1 MLQAKKVLIASN
13 SKLFSRTLARV
24 VGSDKYEVTTVVD
37 GNEALASIEN
47 IDLCLLQDSLANVTG
62 LEICQ
67 QLRHSEQK
75 NKPIIIFSHQSKLE
89 DEALE
94 KGASAFLKVPCH
106 SEDLLKLIEKWLEFS
121 TMGVSQKTKLT
132 TATEIEIDPSTDDE
146 IQEIDTV
153 AGEEGT
159 GEEKQE
165 TILPQGTQATDS
177 QPSCILLVDD
187 SRLIHAS
194 VGKIIDENGFKLIH
208 AMDGV
213 EGLQKAVEY
222 IPDLIISDLDMPNMN
237 GYEMCQEI
245 KQREVTQDIPVVILS
260 ARGAGLDIDK
270 GFDVGANDFLTKP
283 VDEAELISRI
293 NLTLGSQGENSLREK
308 ILVVD
313 DSALVRNM
321 MKQGL
326 SQQGFEILTA
336 NDGQEGYDAAVEHEP
351 DLIVTDFNMPKM
363 DGRELTRALKSSE
376 ALSDIPVLMLTAA
389 DSDTDQRKGKHAG
402 VAAFLSKPFPPD
414 KLVVIAEKLIA
425 ERRLIRE
432 RQAMRHYLSESAVEA
447 AAAAAD
453 QKSTVGQMR
462 VEETFLTIFFTDIV
476 GFTPMTERMDPS
488 DLVNL
493 LNEYFDEMV
502 VILKENGATID
513 KFVGDA
519 IMALYLESKNR
530 SHEECA
536 YNAVKAGLEMIEA
549 LGKFN
554 QNRQDQVNIRVGIN
568 SGTVIMG
575 DIGSK
580 LYRRDYTVIG
590 DNVNIA
596 ARLESAAEQG
606 TVLVSDTT
614 YKLIKDFVEIE
625 DTSSIAV
632 KGKAEE
638 LLVHKISQLLPI

>member
-1 MLQAKKVLIASN
+1 LQAKKVLIASN
-13 SKLFSRTLARV
+13 SKLFSRTLTRV
-24 VGSDKYEVTTVVD
+24 VDSNKYEVTTVVD
-37 GNEALASIEN
+37 GNEVLASIEN

-106 SEDLLKLIEKWLEFS
+106 SEDVLKLIEKWLDFS

-132 TATEIEIDPSTDDE
+132 TATEVEIAPSTDDE

-153 AGEEGT
+153 TGE
-159 GEEKQE
+159 EEKQE
-165 TILPQGTQATDS
+165 TILPQGTQSTDS

-363 DGRELTRALKSSE
+363 DGRELTRALKSRE

-432 RQAMRHYLSESAVEA
+432 RQAMRHYLSESAVKA

-453 QKSTVGQMR
+453 QKSTVDQMR
-462 VEETFLTIFFTDIV
+462 VEEAFLTIFFTDIV
-476 GFTPMTERMDPS
+476 GFTPMTERMDPG

-530 SHEECA
+530 SREECA

-549 LGKFN
+549 LRKFN
-554 QNRQDQVNIRVGIN
+554 ENRQDQVNIRVGIN

-580 LYRRDYTVIG
+580 LYRRDHTVIG

-596 ARLESAAEQG
+596 ARLESSAEKG
-606 TVLVSDTT
+606 SVLVSDTT

-625 DTSSIAV
+625 NTSSIVV

-638 LLVHKISQLLPI
+638 LLVHKVSQLLPI

>member
-1 MLQAKKVLIASN
+1 LQAKKVLIASN

-24 VGSDKYEVTTVVD
+24 VDSNKYEVTTVVD
-37 GNEALASIEN
+37 GNEVLASIEN

-106 SEDLLKLIEKWLEFS
+106 SEDVLKLIEKWLDFS
-121 TMGVSQKTKLT
+121 TMGVSQNTKLT
-132 TATEIEIDPSTDDE
+132 TATEVEIDPSTDDE
-146 IQEIDTV
+146 VQEIDTV
-153 AGEEGT
+153 IGE
-159 GEEKQE
+159 EEKQE

-293 NLTLGSQGENSLREK
+293 NLTLGSQGESSLREK

-363 DGRELTRALKSSE
+363 DGRELTRALKSRE

-453 QKSTVGQMR
+453 QKSTVDQMR
-462 VEETFLTIFFTDIV
+462 VEEAFLTIFFTDIV
-476 GFTPMTERMDPS
+476 GFTPMTERMDPG

-519 IMALYLESKNR
+519 IMALYLESKKR
-530 SHEECA
+530 SREECA

-549 LGKFN
+549 LRKFN
-554 QNRQDQVNIRVGIN
+554 ENRQDQVNIRVGIN

-596 ARLESAAEQG
+596 ARLESSAEKG
-606 TVLVSDTT
+606 SVLVSDTT

-625 DTSSIAV
+625 NTSSIVV

-638 LLVHKISQLLPI
+638 LLVHKVSQLLPI

>member
-1 MLQAKKVLIASN
+1 MQAKKVLIASN
-13 SKLFSRTLARV
+13 SKLFSRTLTRV
-24 VGSDKYEVTTVVD
+24 VDSNKYEVTTVVD
-37 GNEALASIEN
+37 GNEVLASIEN

-94 KGASAFLKVPCH
+94 KGASAFLKIPCH
-106 SEDLLKLIEKWLEFS
+106 SEDVLKLIEKWLDFS

-132 TATEIEIDPSTDDE
+132 TATEVEIAPSTDDE

-153 AGEEGT
+153 TGE
-159 GEEKQE
+159 EEKQE
-165 TILPQGTQATDS
+165 TILPQGTQSTDS

-194 VGKIIDENGFKLIH
+194 VGKIIDENGFKLIR

-363 DGRELTRALKSSE
+363 DGRELTRALKSRE

-432 RQAMRHYLSESAVEA
+432 RQAMRHYLSESAVKA

-453 QKSTVGQMR
+453 QKSTVDQMR
-462 VEETFLTIFFTDIV
+462 VEEAFLTIFFTDIV
-476 GFTPMTERMDPS
+476 GFTPMTERMDPG

-530 SHEECA
+530 SREECA

-554 QNRQDQVNIRVGIN
+554 ENRQDQVNIRVGIN

-596 ARLESAAEQG
+596 ARLESSAEKG
-606 TVLVSDTT
+606 SVLVSDTT

-625 DTSSIAV
+625 NTSSIVV

-638 LLVHKISQLLPI
+638 LLVHKVSQLLPI

>member
-1 MLQAKKVLIASN
+1 MQAKKVLIASN
-13 SKLFSRTLARV
+13 SKLFSRTLTRV
-24 VGSDKYEVTTVVD
+24 VDSNKYEVTTVVD
-37 GNEALASIEN
+37 GNEVLASIEN

-106 SEDLLKLIEKWLEFS
+106 SEDVLKLIEKWLDFS

-132 TATEIEIDPSTDDE
+132 TATEVEIAPSTDDE

-153 AGEEGT
+153 TGE
-159 GEEKQE
+159 EEKQE
-165 TILPQGTQATDS
+165 TILPQGTQSTDS

-293 NLTLGSQGENSLREK
+293 NLTLGSQGESSLREK

-363 DGRELTRALKSSE
+363 DGRELTRALKSRE

-453 QKSTVGQMR
+453 QKSTVDQMR
-462 VEETFLTIFFTDIV
+462 VEEAFLTIFFTDIV
-476 GFTPMTERMDPS
+476 GFTPMTERMDPG

-530 SHEECA
+530 SREECA

-549 LGKFN
+549 LRKFN
-554 QNRQDQVNIRVGIN
+554 ENRQDQVNIRVGIN

-580 LYRRDYTVIG
+580 LYRRDHTVIG

-596 ARLESAAEQG
+596 ARLESSAEKG
-606 TVLVSDTT
+606 SVLVSDTT

-625 DTSSIAV
+625 NTSSIVV

-638 LLVHKISQLLPI
+638 LLVHKVSQLLPI

>member
-1 MLQAKKVLIASN
+1 MQAKKVLIASN
-13 SKLFSRTLARV
+13 SKLFSRTLTRV
-24 VGSDKYEVTTVVD
+24 VDSNKYEVTTVVD
-37 GNEALASIEN
+37 GNEVLASIEN

-94 KGASAFLKVPCH
+94 KGASAFLKIPCH
-106 SEDLLKLIEKWLEFS
+106 SEDVLKLIEKWLDFS

-132 TATEIEIDPSTDDE
+132 TATEVEIAPSTDDE

-153 AGEEGT
+153 TGE
-159 GEEKQE
+159 EEKQE
-165 TILPQGTQATDS
+165 TILPQGTQSTDS

-194 VGKIIDENGFKLIH
+194 VGKIIDENGFKLIR

-363 DGRELTRALKSSE
+363 DGRELTRALKSRE

-432 RQAMRHYLSESAVEA
+432 RQAMRHYLSESAVKA

-453 QKSTVGQMR
+453 QKSTVDQMR
-462 VEETFLTIFFTDIV
+462 VEEAFLTIFFTDIV
-476 GFTPMTERMDPS
+476 GFTPMTERMDPG

-530 SHEECA
+530 SREECA

-549 LGKFN
+549 LRKFN
-554 QNRQDQVNIRVGIN
+554 ENRQDQVNIRVGIN

-596 ARLESAAEQG
+596 ARLESSAEKG
-606 TVLVSDTT
+606 SVLVSDTT

-625 DTSSIAV
+625 NTSSIVV

-638 LLVHKISQLLPI
+638 LLVHKVSQLLPI

>member
-1 MLQAKKVLIASN
+1 MQAKKVLIASN

-153 AGEEGT
+153 AGEEDT

-293 NLTLGSQGENSLREK
+293 NLILGSQGESSLREK

-453 QKSTVGQMR
+453 QKSTVSQMR

>member
-1 MLQAKKVLIASN
+1 MQAKKVLIASN

-24 VGSDKYEVTTVVD
+24 VDSNKYEVTTVVD
-37 GNEALASIEN
+37 GNEVLASIEN

-106 SEDLLKLIEKWLEFS
+106 SEDLLKLIEKWLDFS

-132 TATEIEIDPSTDDE
+132 TATEVEIAPSTDDE

-153 AGEEGT
+153 TGE
-159 GEEKQE
+159 EEKQE
-165 TILPQGTQATDS
+165 TILPQGTQSTDS

-293 NLTLGSQGENSLREK
+293 NLTLGSQGESSLREK

-363 DGRELTRALKSSE
+363 DGRELTRALKSRE

-453 QKSTVGQMR
+453 QKSTVDQMR
-462 VEETFLTIFFTDIV
+462 VEEAFLTIFFTDIV
-476 GFTPMTERMDPS
+476 GFTPMTERMDPG

-530 SHEECA
+530 SREECA

-549 LGKFN
+549 LRKFN

-596 ARLESAAEQG
+596 ARLESSAEKG
-606 TVLVSDTT
+606 SVLVSDTT

-625 DTSSIAV
+625 NTSSIVV

-638 LLVHKISQLLPI
+638 LLVHKVSQLLPI

>member
-1 MLQAKKVLIASN
+1 MQAKKVLIASN

-24 VGSDKYEVTTVVD
+24 VDSNKYEVTTVVD
-37 GNEALASIEN
+37 GNEVLASIEN

-106 SEDLLKLIEKWLEFS
+106 SEDVLKLIEKWLDFS

-132 TATEIEIDPSTDDE
+132 TATEVEIAPSTDDE

-153 AGEEGT
+153 TGE
-159 GEEKQE
+159 EEKQE
-165 TILPQGTQATDS
+165 TILPQGTQSTDS

-293 NLTLGSQGENSLREK
+293 NLTLGSQGESSLREK

-363 DGRELTRALKSSE
+363 DGRELTRALKSRE

-453 QKSTVGQMR
+453 QKSTVDQMR
-462 VEETFLTIFFTDIV
+462 VEEAFLTIFFTDIV
-476 GFTPMTERMDPS
+476 GFTPMTERMDPG

-530 SHEECA
+530 SREECA

-549 LGKFN
+549 LRKFN
-554 QNRQDQVNIRVGIN
+554 ENRQDQVNIRVGIN

-580 LYRRDYTVIG
+580 LYRRDHTVIG

-596 ARLESAAEQG
+596 ARLESSAEKG
-606 TVLVSDTT
+606 SVLVSDTT

-625 DTSSIAV
+625 NTSSIVV

-638 LLVHKISQLLPI
+638 LLVHKVSQLLPI

>member
-1 MLQAKKVLIASN
+1 MLSN
-13 SKLFSRTLARV
+13 
-24 VGSDKYEVTTVVD
+24 DKHEVTTVTD
-37 GNEALASIEN
+37 GNEVLANIEN

-89 DEALE
+89 AEALE
-94 KGASAFLKVPCH
+94 KGASAFLKVPCQ
-106 SEDLLKLIEKWLEFS
+106 SENLLKLIEQWLEFS
-121 TMGVSQKTKLT
+121 TMGAPQKTKLT
-132 TATEIEIDPSTDDE
+132 PATEGEIDPSPDDE
-146 IQEIDTV
+146 IQEIDIAT
-153 AGEEGT
+153 E
-159 GEEKQE
+159 EEKQE
-165 TILPQGTQATDS
+165 EVLPQGAQATAS
-177 QPSCILLVDD
+177 QPPCILLVDD

-194 VGKIIDENGFKLIH
+194 VGKTIDENGFKLIH

-237 GYEMCQEI
+237 GYEMCREI
-245 KQREVTQDIPVVILS
+245 KQRKVTQDIPVVILS

-283 VDEAELISRI
+283 VDAAELISRI
-293 NLTLGSQGENSLREK
+293 NLTLAPQGEGSLRER

-336 NDGQEGYDAAVEHEP
+336 NDGQEGYDVAVEHEP
-351 DLIVTDFNMPKM
+351 DLIITDFNMPKM
-363 DGRELTRALKSSE
+363 DGRELTRALKSRE
-376 ALSDIPVLMLTAA
+376 ELSDIPVLMLTAA

-432 RQAMRHYLSESAVEA
+432 RQAMHHYLSESAVEA

-453 QKSTVGQMR
+453 RKSTVDQMR

-530 SHEECA
+530 SREECA

-549 LGKFN
+549 LEKFN
-554 QNRQDQVNIRVGIN
+554 QSRQDQVNIRVGIN

-575 DIGSK
+575 DIGSR
-580 LYRRDYTVIG
+580 LYRRDHTVIG

-596 ARLESAAEQG
+596 ARLESAAEKG
-606 TVLVSDTT
+606 SVLVSDTT
-614 YKLIKDFVEIE
+614 YKLIKDFVKIAS
-625 DTSSIAV
+625 TSSITV

-638 LLVHKISQLLPI
+638 LLVHKVSQLLPI

>member
-1 MLQAKKVLIASN
+1 MQANRILIASK
-13 SKLFSRTLARV
+13 SKLFSRTLTRII
-24 VGSDKYEVTTVVD
+24 SNDKYQVTTVTD
-37 GNEALASIEN
+37 GNEVLANIEN
-47 IDLCLLQDSLANVTG
+47 IDLCLLQDTLANVSG

-67 QLRHSEQK
+67 QLRNSKQES
-75 NKPIIIFSHQSKLE
+75 KPIIIFSHQSKLK
-89 DEALE
+89 DEALL
-94 KGASAFLKVPCH
+94 KGASAFLKIPFQ
-106 SEDLLKLIEKWLEFS
+106 SEDLLKLVEQWLEF
-121 TMGVSQKTKLT
+121 TNIVTPVKTKLT
-132 TATEIEIDPSTDDE
+132 LDTEAKIDPSLDDRVQKIDTAVEKTKQKE
-146 IQEIDTV
+146 IPSGSQEIDSY
-153 AGEEGT
+153 
-159 GEEKQE
+159 
-165 TILPQGTQATDS
+165 P
-177 QPSCILLVDD
+177 PCILLVDD
-187 SRLIHAS
+187 SKLIHTS
-194 VGKIIDENGFKLIH
+194 VGKIIDENGFKLIG

-213 EGLQKAVEY
+213 EGLQKAIEY
-222 IPDLIISDLDMPNMN
+222 IPDLIISDLDMPNMD

-245 KQREVTQDIPVVILS
+245 KQREVTQDIPVMILS
-260 ARGAGLDIDK
+260 SRGAGLDIDK

-283 VDEAELISRI
+283 VNDSELISRI
-293 NLTLGSQGENSLREK
+293 NLTLGSQEKDVLREK

-336 NDGQEGYDAAVEHEP
+336 NDGQEGYDTAIKHEP
-351 DLIVTDFNMPKM
+351 DLIITDFNMPRM
-363 DGRELTRALKSSE
+363 DGRELTRALKSRE
-376 ALSDIPVLMLTAA
+376 ALSDIPVLMLTSA

-402 VAAFLSKPFPPD
+402 VSAFLSKPFPPD
-414 KLVVIAEKLIA
+414 KLVVIAERLIA

-432 RQAMRHYLSESAVEA
+432 RQAMKHYLSESAVEA
-447 AAAAAD
+447 AAAAAG
-453 QKSTVGQMR
+453 QKSKVDQMR
-462 VEETFLTIFFTDIV
+462 VEETFVTIFFTDIV
-476 GFTPMTERMDPS
+476 GFTPMTERMDPR

-502 VILKENGATID
+502 AILKETGAIID

-519 IMALYLESKNR
+519 VMALYLESKNR
-530 SHEECA
+530 SCEECA

-549 LGKFN
+549 LKKFN

-596 ARLESAAEQG
+596 ARLESVAEKG

-614 YKLIKDFVEIE
+614 YKLIKDFVEVE
-625 DTSSIAV
+625 DASSIMV

-638 LLVHKISQLLPI
+638 LLVHKVSKLLPV

>member
-1 MLQAKKVLIASN
+1 MQAKKVLIASN
-13 SKLFSRTLARV
+13 SKLFSRTLTRV
-24 VGSDKYEVTTVVD
+24 VDSNKYEVTTVVD
-37 GNEALASIEN
+37 GNEVLASIEN

-94 KGASAFLKVPCH
+94 KGASAFLKIPCH
-106 SEDLLKLIEKWLEFS
+106 SEDVLKLIEKWLDFS

-132 TATEIEIDPSTDDE
+132 TATEVEIAPSTDDE

-153 AGEEGT
+153 TGE
-159 GEEKQE
+159 EEKQE
-165 TILPQGTQATDS
+165 TILPQGTQSTDS

-293 NLTLGSQGENSLREK
+293 NLILGSQGESSLREK

>member
-1 MLQAKKVLIASN
+1 MQAKKVLIASN

-24 VGSDKYEVTTVVD
+24 VDSNKYEVTTVVD
-37 GNEALASIEN
+37 GNEVLASIEN

-94 KGASAFLKVPCH
+94 KGASAFLKIPCH
-106 SEDLLKLIEKWLEFS
+106 SEDVLKLIEKWLDFS

-132 TATEIEIDPSTDDE
+132 TATEVEIAPSTDDE

-153 AGEEGT
+153 TGE
-159 GEEKQE
+159 EEKQE
-165 TILPQGTQATDS
+165 TILPQGTQSTDS

-194 VGKIIDENGFKLIH
+194 VGKIIDENGFKLIR

-363 DGRELTRALKSSE
+363 DGRELTRALKSRE

-432 RQAMRHYLSESAVEA
+432 RQAMRHYLSESAVKA

-453 QKSTVGQMR
+453 QKSTVDQMR
-462 VEETFLTIFFTDIV
+462 VEEAFLTIFFTDIV
-476 GFTPMTERMDPS
+476 GFTPMTERMDPG

-530 SHEECA
+530 SREECA

-549 LGKFN
+549 LRKFN
-554 QNRQDQVNIRVGIN
+554 ENRQDQVNIRVGIN

-596 ARLESAAEQG
+596 ARLESSAEKG
-606 TVLVSDTT
+606 SVLVSDTT

-625 DTSSIAV
+625 NTSSIVV

-638 LLVHKISQLLPI
+638 LLVHKVSQLLPI

>member
-1 MLQAKKVLIASN
+1 MQAKKVLIASN

-106 SEDLLKLIEKWLEFS
+106 SEDVLKLIEKWLDFS

-132 TATEIEIDPSTDDE
+132 TATEVEIAPSTDDE

-293 NLTLGSQGENSLREK
+293 NLTLGSQGESSLREK

-432 RQAMRHYLSESAVEA
+432 RQAMQHYLSESAVEA

-453 QKSTVGQMR
+453 QKSTVDQMR
-462 VEETFLTIFFTDIV
+462 VEEAFLTIFFTDIV
-476 GFTPMTERMDPS
+476 GFTPMTERMDPG

-596 ARLESAAEQG
+596 ARLESSAEKG
-606 TVLVSDTT
+606 SVLVSDTT

-625 DTSSIAV
+625 NTSSIVV

-638 LLVHKISQLLPI
+638 LLVHKVSQLLPI

>member
-1 MLQAKKVLIASN
+1 MQAKKVLIASN
-13 SKLFSRTLARV
+13 SKLFSRTLTRAV
-24 VGSDKYEVTTVVD
+24 SNDGYEVTTVAD
-37 GNEALASIEN
+37 GNEVLASIEN

-106 SEDLLKLIEKWLEFS
+106 SEDLLKLIEKWLDFS
-121 TMGVSQKTKLT
+121 TMGVSQNTKLT
-132 TATEIEIDPSTDDE
+132 TATEVEIDPSTDDE
-146 IQEIDTV
+146 VQEIDTV
-153 AGEEGT
+153 TGE
-159 GEEKQE
+159 EEKQE

-222 IPDLIISDLDMPNMN
+222 VPDLIISDLDMPNMN

-293 NLTLGSQGENSLREK
+293 NLTLGSQGESSLREK

-363 DGRELTRALKSSE
+363 DGRELTRALKSRE

-462 VEETFLTIFFTDIV
+462 VEEAFLTIFFTDIV
-476 GFTPMTERMDPS
+476 GFTPMTERMDPG

-530 SHEECA
+530 SREECA

-549 LGKFN
+549 LRKFN

-596 ARLESAAEQG
+596 ARLESSAEKG
-606 TVLVSDTT
+606 SVLVSDTT

-625 DTSSIAV
+625 NTSSIVV

-638 LLVHKISQLLPI
+638 LLVHKVSQLLPI

>member
-1 MLQAKKVLIASN
+1 LQAKKVLIASN
-13 SKLFSRTLARV
+13 SKLFSRTLTRV
-24 VGSDKYEVTTVVD
+24 VDSNKYEVTTVVD
-37 GNEALASIEN
+37 GNEVLASIEN

-94 KGASAFLKVPCH
+94 KGASAFLKIPCH
-106 SEDLLKLIEKWLEFS
+106 SEDVLKLIEKWLDFS

-132 TATEIEIDPSTDDE
+132 TATEVEIAPSTDDE

-153 AGEEGT
+153 TGE
-159 GEEKQE
+159 EEKQE
-165 TILPQGTQATDS
+165 TILPQGTQSTDS

-194 VGKIIDENGFKLIH
+194 VGKIIDENGFKLIR

-363 DGRELTRALKSSE
+363 DGRELTRALKSRE

-432 RQAMRHYLSESAVEA
+432 RQAMRHYLSESAVKA

-453 QKSTVGQMR
+453 QKSTVDQMR
-462 VEETFLTIFFTDIV
+462 VEEAFLTIFFTDIV
-476 GFTPMTERMDPS
+476 GFTPMTERMDPG

-530 SHEECA
+530 SREECA

-549 LGKFN
+549 LRKFN
-554 QNRQDQVNIRVGIN
+554 ENRQDQVNIRVGIN

-596 ARLESAAEQG
+596 ARLESSAEKG
-606 TVLVSDTT
+606 SVLVSDTT

-625 DTSSIAV
+625 NTSSIVV

-638 LLVHKISQLLPI
+638 LLVHKVSQLLPI

>member
-1 MLQAKKVLIASN
+1 MQAKKVLIASN
-13 SKLFSRTLARV
+13 SKLFSRTLTRV
-24 VGSDKYEVTTVVD
+24 VDSNKYEVTTVVD
-37 GNEALASIEN
+37 GNEVLASIEN

-94 KGASAFLKVPCH
+94 KGASAFLKIPCH
-106 SEDLLKLIEKWLEFS
+106 SEDVLKLIEKWLDFS

-132 TATEIEIDPSTDDE
+132 TATEVEIAPSTDDE

-153 AGEEGT
+153 TGE
-159 GEEKQE
+159 EEKQE
-165 TILPQGTQATDS
+165 TILPQGTQSTDS

-363 DGRELTRALKSSE
+363 DGRELTRALKSRE

-432 RQAMRHYLSESAVEA
+432 RQAMRHYLSESAVKA

-453 QKSTVGQMR
+453 QKSTVDQMR
-462 VEETFLTIFFTDIV
+462 VEEAFLTIFFTDIV
-476 GFTPMTERMDPS
+476 GFTPMTERMDPG

-530 SHEECA
+530 SREECA

-549 LGKFN
+549 LRKFN
-554 QNRQDQVNIRVGIN
+554 ENRQDQVNIRVGIN

-596 ARLESAAEQG
+596 ARLESSAEKG
-606 TVLVSDTT
+606 SVLVSDTT

-625 DTSSIAV
+625 NTSSIVV

-638 LLVHKISQLLPI
+638 LLVHKVSQLLPI

>member
-1 MLQAKKVLIASN
+1 MQAKRILIASN
-13 SKLFSRTLARV
+13 SKLFSRALTRV
-24 VGSDKYEVTTVVD
+24 VSNDKYEVTTVAD
-37 GNEALASIEN
+37 GKEVLANIEN
-47 IDLCLLQDSLANVTG
+47 IDLYLLQDSLASVTG

-75 NKPIIIFSHQSKLE
+75 DKPTIIFSHQSKFE
-89 DEALE
+89 AEALE
-94 KGASAFLKVPCH
+94 KGASAFLKVPCQ
-106 SEDLLKLIEKWLEFS
+106 SEDLLKLIEQWLEFA
-121 TMGVSQKTKLT
+121 TMGAPQKTKLT
-132 TATEIEIDPSTDDE
+132 PATEVEIDPSPDDE
-146 IQEIDTV
+146 IQEINTTAEV
-153 AGEEGT
+153 
-159 GEEKQE
+159 EKQE
-165 TILPQGTQATDS
+165 AILPQETAS
-177 QPSCILLVDD
+177 QPPCILLVDD

-194 VGKIIDENGFKLIH
+194 VGRIIDENGFKLIH

-213 EGLQKAVEY
+213 EGLEKAIEY

-245 KQREVTQDIPVVILS
+245 KQRNVTQDIPVVILS
-260 ARGAGLDIDK
+260 TRGTGLDIDK

-293 NLTLGSQGENSLREK
+293 NLTLGSQGESSLRER

-313 DSALVRNM
+313 DSMLVLNM

-326 SQQGFEILTA
+326 SQQGFEVLTA
-336 NDGQEGYDAAVEHEP
+336 NDGQEGYNAAVEHEP
-351 DLIVTDFNMPKM
+351 DLIITDFNMPKM
-363 DGRELTRALKSSE
+363 DGRELTRALKSRE
-376 ALSDIPVLMLTAA
+376 ELSNIPVLMLTAA
-389 DSDTDQRKGKHAG
+389 DSDTDQKKGKHAG
-402 VAAFLSKPFPPD
+402 ISAFLSKPFPPD

-432 RQAMRHYLSESAVEA
+432 RQAMQHYLSESAVEA
-447 AAAAAD
+447 AVAAAD
-453 QKSTVGQMR
+453 QKSAVDQMR

-488 DLVNL
+488 NLVNL

-502 VILKENGATID
+502 VILKQNGATID

-519 IMALYLESKNR
+519 IMALFLESKNR

-536 YNAVKAGLEMIEA
+536 YNAVKTGLEMIEA
-549 LGKFN
+549 LRTFN
-554 QNRQDQVNIRVGIN
+554 QNRQDQVNIRVGIY

-590 DNVNIA
+590 DSVNIA
-596 ARLESAAEQG
+596 ARLESAAEKG
-606 TVLVSDTT
+606 SVLVSDTT
-614 YKLIKDFVEIE
+614 Y
-625 DTSSIAV
+625 
-632 KGKAEE
+632 
-638 LLVHKISQLLPI
+638 

>member
-1 MLQAKKVLIASN
+1 MQAKKVLIASN

-24 VGSDKYEVTTVVD
+24 VDSNKYEVTTVVD
-37 GNEALASIEN
+37 GNEVLASIEN

-106 SEDLLKLIEKWLEFS
+106 SEDLLKLIEKWLDFS

-132 TATEIEIDPSTDDE
+132 TATEVEIAPSTDDE

-153 AGEEGT
+153 TGE
-159 GEEKQE
+159 EEKQE
-165 TILPQGTQATDS
+165 TILPQGTQSTDS

-293 NLTLGSQGENSLREK
+293 NLTLGSQGESSLREK

-363 DGRELTRALKSSE
+363 DGRELTRALKSRE

-453 QKSTVGQMR
+453 QKSTVDQMR
-462 VEETFLTIFFTDIV
+462 VEEAFLTIFFTDIV
-476 GFTPMTERMDPS
+476 GFTPMTERMDPG

-530 SHEECA
+530 SREECA

-549 LGKFN
+549 LRKFN
-554 QNRQDQVNIRVGIN
+554 ENRQDQVNIRVGIN

-580 LYRRDYTVIG
+580 LYRRDHTVIG

-596 ARLESAAEQG
+596 ARLESSAEKG
-606 TVLVSDTT
+606 SVLVSDTT

-625 DTSSIAV
+625 NTSSIVV

-638 LLVHKISQLLPI
+638 LLVHKVSQLLPI

>member
-1 MLQAKKVLIASN
+1 MQAKRILIASN
-13 SKLFSRTLARV
+13 SKLFSRALTRV
-24 VGSDKYEVTTVVD
+24 VSNDKYEVTTVAD
-37 GNEALASIEN
+37 GKEVLANIEN
-47 IDLCLLQDSLANVTG
+47 IDLYLLQDSLANVTG

-75 NKPIIIFSHQSKLE
+75 DKPTIIFSHQSKFE
-89 DEALE
+89 AEALE
-94 KGASAFLKVPCH
+94 KGASAFLKVPCQ
-106 SEDLLKLIEKWLEFS
+106 SEDLLKLIEQWLEFA
-121 TMGVSQKTKLT
+121 TMGAPQKTKLT
-132 TATEIEIDPSTDDE
+132 PATEVEIDPSPDDE
-146 IQEIDTV
+146 IQEINTTAEV
-153 AGEEGT
+153 
-159 GEEKQE
+159 EKQE
-165 TILPQGTQATDS
+165 AILPQETQATAS
-177 QPSCILLVDD
+177 QPPCILLVDD

-194 VGKIIDENGFKLIH
+194 VGRIIDENGFKLIH

-213 EGLQKAVEY
+213 EGLEKAIEY

-245 KQREVTQDIPVVILS
+245 KQRNVTQDIPVVILS
-260 ARGAGLDIDK
+260 TRGTGLDIDK

-293 NLTLGSQGENSLREK
+293 NLTLSSQGESSLREK

-313 DSALVRNM
+313 DSMLVLNM

-326 SQQGFEILTA
+326 SQQGFEVLTA
-336 NDGQEGYDAAVEHEP
+336 NDGQEGYDVAVEHEP
-351 DLIVTDFNMPKM
+351 DLIITDFNMPKM
-363 DGRELTRALKSSE
+363 DGRELTRALKSRE
-376 ALSDIPVLMLTAA
+376 ELSNIPVLMLTAA
-389 DSDTDQRKGKHAG
+389 DSDTDQKKGKHAG
-402 VAAFLSKPFPPD
+402 ISAFLSKPFPPD

-432 RQAMRHYLSESAVEA
+432 RQAMQHYLSESAVEA
-447 AAAAAD
+447 AVAAAD
-453 QKSTVGQMR
+453 QKSAVDQMR

-488 DLVNL
+488 NLVNL

-502 VILKENGATID
+502 VILKQNGATID

-519 IMALYLESKNR
+519 IMALFLESKNR

-536 YNAVKAGLEMIEA
+536 YNAVKTGLEMIEA
-549 LGKFN
+549 LRTFN

-590 DNVNIA
+590 DSVNIA
-596 ARLESAAEQG
+596 ARLESAAEKG
-606 TVLVSDTT
+606 SVLVSDTT

-625 DTSSIAV
+625 DTSSIIV

-638 LLVHKISQLLPI
+638 LLVHKVAQLLPI

>member
-1 MLQAKKVLIASN
+1 LQAKRILIASS
-13 SKLFSRTLARV
+13 SKLFSQTLTRV
-24 VGSDKYEVTTVVD
+24 IGGDKYEVTAVTD
-37 GNEALASIEN
+37 GDEVLASIEN
-47 IDLCLLQDSLANVTG
+47 VDLCLLQDTLASVTG
-62 LEICQ
+62 LEVCQ

-75 NKPIIIFSHQSKLE
+75 NKPIIIFSHQSRCE

-94 KGASAFLKVPCH
+94 GGASAFLKVPCQ
-106 SEDLLKLIEKWLEFS
+106 SSQLLKLIEEWLEFAKIGS
-121 TMGVSQKTKLT
+121 PQKTNLMPVVE
-132 TATEIEIDPSTDDE
+132 TEIVSPSDDKANGIYTNIE
-146 IQEIDTV
+146 DEEQE
-153 AGEEGT
+153 ASF
-159 GEEKQE
+159 
-165 TILPQGTQATDS
+165 PQGTQATDS
-177 QPSCILLVDD
+177 QVSCILLVDD
-187 SRLIHAS
+187 SKLIHAS
-194 VGKIIDENGFKLIH
+194 VGKIIAENGFKVIH

-213 EGLQKAVEY
+213 EGLRKAVEY
-222 IPDLIISDLDMPNMN
+222 VPDLIISDLDMPNMN

-245 KQREVTQDIPVVILS
+245 KQKEVTQDIPVVILS

-293 NLTLGSQGENSLREK
+293 NLTLAPKQDGSLREK

-336 NDGQEGYDAAVEHEP
+336 NDGQEGYDAAVEYEP
-351 DLIVTDFNMPKM
+351 DLVITDFNMPKM
-363 DGRELTRALKSSE
+363 NGRELTRALKSRE
-376 ALSDIPVLMLTAA
+376 TLVDIPVLMLTAA

-402 VAAFLSKPFPPD
+402 VSAFLSKPFPPD

-432 RQAMRHYLSESAVEA
+432 RQAMQQYLSESAVEA
-447 AAAAAD
+447 AAAVAD
-453 QKSTVGQMR
+453 KKSSVDQMR

-476 GFTPMTERMDPS
+476 GFTPMTERMDPRE
-488 DLVNL
+488 LVNL

-502 VILKENGATID
+502 GILKENGATID

-530 SHEECA
+530 SREECA

-549 LGKFN
+549 LRKFN
-554 QNRQDQVNIRVGIN
+554 QDRQDQVNIRVGIN
-568 SGTVIMG
+568 SGPVIMG

-596 ARLESAAEQG
+596 ARLESRAEKG
-606 TVLVSDTT
+606 SVLVSDTT
-614 YKLIKDFVEIE
+614 YKLIKDFVRIE
-625 DTSSIAV
+625 DTSSITV

-638 LLVHKISQLLPI
+638 LLVHKVVQLLPI

>member
-1 MLQAKKVLIASN
+1 MQAKKVLIASN
-13 SKLFSRTLARV
+13 SKLFSRTLTRV
-24 VGSDKYEVTTVVD
+24 VDSNKYEVTTVVD

-106 SEDLLKLIEKWLEFS
+106 SEDLLKLIEKWLDFS

-132 TATEIEIDPSTDDE
+132 TATEVEIAPSTDDE

-165 TILPQGTQATDS
+165 TILPQGTQSTDS

-293 NLTLGSQGENSLREK
+293 NLILGSQGESSLREK

>member
-1 MLQAKKVLIASN
+1 MQAKKVLIASN

-24 VGSDKYEVTTVVD
+24 VDSNKYEVTTVVD
-37 GNEALASIEN
+37 GNEVLASIEN

-106 SEDLLKLIEKWLEFS
+106 SEDVLKLIEKWLDFS

-132 TATEIEIDPSTDDE
+132 TATEVEIAPSTDDE

-153 AGEEGT
+153 TGE
-159 GEEKQE
+159 EEKQE
-165 TILPQGTQATDS
+165 TILPQGTQSTDS

-194 VGKIIDENGFKLIH
+194 VGKIIDENGFKLIR

-363 DGRELTRALKSSE
+363 DGRELTRALKSRE

-432 RQAMRHYLSESAVEA
+432 RQAMRHYLSESAVKA

-453 QKSTVGQMR
+453 QKSTVDQMR
-462 VEETFLTIFFTDIV
+462 VEEAFLTIFFTDIV
-476 GFTPMTERMDPS
+476 GFTPMTERMDPG

-530 SHEECA
+530 SREECA

-549 LGKFN
+549 LRKFN
-554 QNRQDQVNIRVGIN
+554 ENRQDQVNIRIGIN

-580 LYRRDYTVIG
+580 LYRRDHTVIG

-596 ARLESAAEQG
+596 ARLESSAEKG
-606 TVLVSDTT
+606 SVLVSDTT

-625 DTSSIAV
+625 NTSSIVV

-638 LLVHKISQLLPI
+638 LLVHKVSQLLPI

>member
-1 MLQAKKVLIASN
+1 MQAKRILIASN
-13 SKLFSRTLARV
+13 SKLFSRALTRV
-24 VGSDKYEVTTVVD
+24 VSNDKYEVTTVAD
-37 GNEALASIEN
+37 GKEVLANIEN
-47 IDLCLLQDSLANVTG
+47 IDLYLLQDSLAGVTG

-75 NKPIIIFSHQSKLE
+75 DKPTIIFSHQSKFE
-89 DEALE
+89 AEALE
-94 KGASAFLKVPCH
+94 KGASAFLKVPCQ
-106 SEDLLKLIEKWLEFS
+106 SEDLLKLIEQWLEFA
-121 TMGVSQKTKLT
+121 TMGAPQKTKLT
-132 TATEIEIDPSTDDE
+132 PAIEVDPSPDDE
-146 IQEIDTV
+146 IQEINTAAEV
-153 AGEEGT
+153 
-159 GEEKQE
+159 EKQE
-165 TILPQGTQATDS
+165 AILPQETAS
-177 QPSCILLVDD
+177 QPPCILLVDD

-194 VGKIIDENGFKLIH
+194 VGRIIDENGFKLIH

-213 EGLQKAVEY
+213 EGLEKAIEY

-245 KQREVTQDIPVVILS
+245 KQRNVTQDIPVVILS
-260 ARGAGLDIDK
+260 ARGTGLDIDK

-293 NLTLGSQGENSLREK
+293 NLTLGSQGESSLRER

-313 DSALVRNM
+313 DSMLVLNM

-326 SQQGFEILTA
+326 SQQGFEVLTA
-336 NDGQEGYDAAVEHEP
+336 NDGQEGYNAAVEHEP
-351 DLIVTDFNMPKM
+351 DLIITDFNMPKM
-363 DGRELTRALKSSE
+363 DGRELTRALKSRE
-376 ALSDIPVLMLTAA
+376 ELSNIPVLMLTAA
-389 DSDTDQRKGKHAG
+389 DSDTDQKKGKHAG
-402 VAAFLSKPFPPD
+402 VSAFLSKPFPPD

-432 RQAMRHYLSESAVEA
+432 RQAMQHYLSESAVEA
-447 AAAAAD
+447 AVAAAD
-453 QKSTVGQMR
+453 QKSTVDQMR

-488 DLVNL
+488 NLVNL

-502 VILKENGATID
+502 VILKQNGATID

-519 IMALYLESKNR
+519 IMALFLESKNR

-536 YNAVKAGLEMIEA
+536 YNAVKTGLEMIEA
-549 LGKFN
+549 LRTFN

-590 DNVNIA
+590 DSVNIA
-596 ARLESAAEQG
+596 ARLESAAEKG
-606 TVLVSDTT
+606 SVLVSDTT

-625 DTSSIAV
+625 DTSSIIV

-638 LLVHKISQLLPI
+638 LLVHKVAQLLPI

>member
-1 MLQAKKVLIASN
+1 MQAKKVLIASN
-13 SKLFSRTLARV
+13 SKLFSRTLTRV
-24 VGSDKYEVTTVVD
+24 VDSNKYEVTTVVD
-37 GNEALASIEN
+37 GNEVLASIEN

-106 SEDLLKLIEKWLEFS
+106 SEDVLKLIEKWLDFS

-132 TATEIEIDPSTDDE
+132 TATEVEIAPSTDDE

-153 AGEEGT
+153 TGE
-159 GEEKQE
+159 EEKQE
-165 TILPQGTQATDS
+165 TILPQGTQSTDS

-363 DGRELTRALKSSE
+363 DGRELTRALKSRE

-432 RQAMRHYLSESAVEA
+432 RQAMRHYLSESAVKA

-453 QKSTVGQMR
+453 QKSTVDQMR
-462 VEETFLTIFFTDIV
+462 VEEAFLTIFFTDIV
-476 GFTPMTERMDPS
+476 GFTPMTERMDPG

-530 SHEECA
+530 SREECA

-549 LGKFN
+549 LRKFN
-554 QNRQDQVNIRVGIN
+554 ENRQDQVNIRVGIN

-580 LYRRDYTVIG
+580 LYRRDHTVIG

-596 ARLESAAEQG
+596 ARLESSAEKG
-606 TVLVSDTT
+606 SVLVSDTT

-625 DTSSIAV
+625 NTSSIVV

-638 LLVHKISQLLPI
+638 LLVHKVSQLLPI

>member
-1 MLQAKKVLIASN
+1 MQAKKVLIASN

-24 VGSDKYEVTTVVD
+24 VDSNKYEVTTVVD
-37 GNEALASIEN
+37 GNEVLASIEN

-94 KGASAFLKVPCH
+94 KGASAFLKIPCH
-106 SEDLLKLIEKWLEFS
+106 SEDVLKLIEKWLDFS

-132 TATEIEIDPSTDDE
+132 TATEVEIAPSTDDE

-153 AGEEGT
+153 TGE
-159 GEEKQE
+159 EEKQE
-165 TILPQGTQATDS
+165 TILPQGTQSTDS

-194 VGKIIDENGFKLIH
+194 VGKIIDENGFKLIR

-293 NLTLGSQGENSLREK
+293 NLILGSQGENSLREK

-363 DGRELTRALKSSE
+363 DGRELTRALKSRE

-432 RQAMRHYLSESAVEA
+432 RQAMRHYLSESAVKA

-453 QKSTVGQMR
+453 QKSTVDQMR
-462 VEETFLTIFFTDIV
+462 VEEAFLTIFFTDIV
-476 GFTPMTERMDPS
+476 GFTPMTERMDPG

-530 SHEECA
+530 SREECA

-549 LGKFN
+549 LRKFN
-554 QNRQDQVNIRVGIN
+554 ENRQDQVNIRVGIN

-596 ARLESAAEQG
+596 ARLESSAEKG
-606 TVLVSDTT
+606 SVLVSDTT

-625 DTSSIAV
+625 NTSSIVV

-638 LLVHKISQLLPI
+638 LLVHKVSQLLPI

>member
-1 MLQAKKVLIASN
+1 LIASN
-13 SKLFSRTLARV
+13 SKLFSRALTRV
-24 VGSDKYEVTTVVD
+24 VSNDKYEVTTVAD
-37 GNEALASIEN
+37 GKEVLANIEN
-47 IDLCLLQDSLANVTG
+47 IDLYLLQDSLAGVTG

-75 NKPIIIFSHQSKLE
+75 DKPTIIFSHQSKFE
-89 DEALE
+89 AEALE
-94 KGASAFLKVPCH
+94 KGASAFLKVPCQ
-106 SEDLLKLIEKWLEFS
+106 SEDLLKLIEQWLEFA
-121 TMGVSQKTKLT
+121 TMGAPQKTKLT
-132 TATEIEIDPSTDDE
+132 PAAEVEIDPSPDDE
-146 IQEIDTV
+146 IQEINTAAEV
-153 AGEEGT
+153 
-159 GEEKQE
+159 EKQE
-165 TILPQGTQATDS
+165 AILPQETAS
-177 QPSCILLVDD
+177 QPPCILLVDD
-187 SRLIHAS
+187 SRLIHTS
-194 VGKIIDENGFKLIH
+194 VGRIIDENGFKLIH

-213 EGLQKAVEY
+213 EGLEKAIEY

-245 KQREVTQDIPVVILS
+245 KQRNVTQDIPVVILS
-260 ARGAGLDIDK
+260 ARGTGLDIDK

-293 NLTLGSQGENSLREK
+293 NLTLGSQGESSLRER

-313 DSALVRNM
+313 DSMLVLNM

-326 SQQGFEILTA
+326 SQQGFEVLTA
-336 NDGQEGYDAAVEHEP
+336 NDGQEGYNAAVEHEP
-351 DLIVTDFNMPKM
+351 DLIITDFNMPKM
-363 DGRELTRALKSSE
+363 DGRELTRALKSRE
-376 ALSDIPVLMLTAA
+376 ELSNIPVLMLTAA
-389 DSDTDQRKGKHAG
+389 DSDTDQKKGKHAG
-402 VAAFLSKPFPPD
+402 VSAFLSKPFPPD

-432 RQAMRHYLSESAVEA
+432 RQAMQHYLSESAVEA
-447 AAAAAD
+447 AVAAAD
-453 QKSTVGQMR
+453 QKSAVDHMR

-488 DLVNL
+488 NLVNL

-502 VILKENGATID
+502 VILKQNGATID

-519 IMALYLESKNR
+519 IMALFLESKNR

-536 YNAVKAGLEMIEA
+536 YNAVKTGLEMIEA
-549 LGKFN
+549 LRTFN

-590 DNVNIA
+590 DSVNIA
-596 ARLESAAEQG
+596 ARLESAAEKG
-606 TVLVSDTT
+606 SVLVSDTT

-625 DTSSIAV
+625 DTSSIIV
-632 KGKAEE
+632 KGKADE
-638 LLVHKISQLLPI
+638 LLVHKVAQLLPI

>member
-1 MLQAKKVLIASN
+1 MQAKKVLIASN

-24 VGSDKYEVTTVVD
+24 VDSNKYEVTTVVD
-37 GNEALASIEN
+37 GNEVLASIEN

-94 KGASAFLKVPCH
+94 KGASAFLKIPCH
-106 SEDLLKLIEKWLEFS
+106 SEDLLKLVEKWLEFS

-132 TATEIEIDPSTDDE
+132 TATEVEIAPSTDDE

-153 AGEEGT
+153 TGE
-159 GEEKQE
+159 EEKQE
-165 TILPQGTQATDS
+165 TILPQGTQSTDS

-293 NLTLGSQGENSLREK
+293 NLTLGSQGESSLREK

-363 DGRELTRALKSSE
+363 DGRELTRALKSRE

-453 QKSTVGQMR
+453 QKSTVDQMR
-462 VEETFLTIFFTDIV
+462 VEEAFLTIFFTDIV
-476 GFTPMTERMDPS
+476 GFTPMTERMDPG

-530 SHEECA
+530 SREECA

-549 LGKFN
+549 LRKFN

-580 LYRRDYTVIG
+580 LYRRDHTVIG

-596 ARLESAAEQG
+596 ARLESSAEKG
-606 TVLVSDTT
+606 SVLVSDTT

-625 DTSSIAV
+625 NTSSIVV

-638 LLVHKISQLLPI
+638 LLVHKVSQLLPI

>member
-1 MLQAKKVLIASN
+1 MQAKKVLIASN

-24 VGSDKYEVTTVVD
+24 VGNDKYEVTTVVD
-37 GNEALASIEN
+37 GNEVLASIEN

-106 SEDLLKLIEKWLEFS
+106 SEDLLKLVEKWLEFS
-121 TMGVSQKTKLT
+121 TMGVAQKTRLT
-132 TATEIEIDPSTDDE
+132 TATEVEIDPSTDDE
-146 IQEIDTV
+146 IQEIDTDTV
-153 AGEEGT
+153 TEE
-159 GEEKQE
+159 EEKQE
-165 TILPQGTQATDS
+165 PILPQRTQATDS

-222 IPDLIISDLDMPNMN
+222 MPDLIISDLDMPNMN

-363 DGRELTRALKSSE
+363 DGRELTRALKSRE

-389 DSDTDQRKGKHAG
+389 DSDADQRKGKHAG

-453 QKSTVGQMR
+453 QKSTVDHMR

-476 GFTPMTERMDPS
+476 GFTPMTERMDPG

-502 VILKENGATID
+502 AILKENGATID

-530 SHEECA
+530 SREECA

-549 LGKFN
+549 LRKFN

-596 ARLESAAEQG
+596 ARLESSAEKG
-606 TVLVSDTT
+606 SVLVSDTT

-625 DTSSIAV
+625 NTSSIAV
-632 KGKAEE
+632 KGKAEA
-638 LLVHKISQLLPI
+638 LLVHKVSQLLPI

>member
-1 MLQAKKVLIASN
+1 MQAKKVLIASN

-106 SEDLLKLIEKWLEFS
+106 SEDLLKLVEKWLEFS

-293 NLTLGSQGENSLREK
+293 NLILGSQGESSLREK

-614 YKLIKDFVEIE
+614 YKLIKDFVEIAN
-625 DTSSIAV
+625 TSSIAV

>member
-1 MLQAKKVLIASN
+1 MQAKKVLIASN
-13 SKLFSRTLARV
+13 SKLFSRTLTRAVSNDR
-24 VGSDKYEVTTVVD
+24 YEVTTVAD
-37 GNEALASIEN
+37 GNEVLANIEN

-106 SEDLLKLIEKWLEFS
+106 SEDVLKLIEKWLDFS

-132 TATEIEIDPSTDDE
+132 TATEVEIAPSTDDE

-153 AGEEGT
+153 TGE
-159 GEEKQE
+159 EEKQE
-165 TILPQGTQATDS
+165 TILPQGTQSTDS

-363 DGRELTRALKSSE
+363 DGRELTRALKSRE

-453 QKSTVGQMR
+453 QKSTVDQMR
-462 VEETFLTIFFTDIV
+462 VEEAFLTIFFTDIV
-476 GFTPMTERMDPS
+476 GFTPMTERMDPG

-519 IMALYLESKNR
+519 IMALYLESKKR
-530 SHEECA
+530 SREECA

-549 LGKFN
+549 LRKFN
-554 QNRQDQVNIRVGIN
+554 ENRQDQVNIRVGIN

-596 ARLESAAEQG
+596 ARLESSAEKG
-606 TVLVSDTT
+606 SVLVSDTT

-625 DTSSIAV
+625 NTSSIVV
-632 KGKAEE
+632 KGKAKE
-638 LLVHKISQLLPI
+638 LLVHKVSQLLPI

>member
-1 MLQAKKVLIASN
+1 MLTRMVSN
-13 SKLFSRTLARV
+13 N
-24 VGSDKYEVTTVVD
+24 KYQITTVANGD
-37 GNEALASIEN
+37 EALANIEN
-47 IDLCLLQDSLANVTG
+47 MDLCLLQDSLANVTG

-67 QLRHSEQK
+67 QLRNSGEK

-89 DEALE
+89 NEALAR
-94 KGASAFLKVPCH
+94 GASDFLKIPCR
-106 SEDLLKLIEKWLEFS
+106 SEDLLKLVEKWLEF
-121 TMGVSQKTKLT
+121 TRMGTPQKTKLSS
-132 TATEIEIDPSTDDE
+132 AEEVKIAPSPDDE
-146 IQEIDTV
+146 IREIDTTT
-153 AGEEGT
+153 E
-159 GEEKQE
+159 EEKQE
-165 TILPQGTQATDS
+165 EIPQGTQATDS
-177 QPSCILLVDD
+177 HPPCILLVDD
-187 SRLIHAS
+187 SKLVHAS
-194 VGKIIDENGFKLIH
+194 VGRIIDKNGFKLIH

-222 IPDLIISDLDMPNMN
+222 MPDLIISDLDMPNMN

-245 KQREVTQDIPVVILS
+245 KQRNATQDIPVVILS
-260 ARGAGLDIDK
+260 VRGTGLDIDK

-293 NLTLGSQGENSLREK
+293 NLTLAPKGESSLREK

-336 NDGQEGYDAAVEHEP
+336 SDGHEGYDAAVEHEP
-351 DLIVTDFNMPKM
+351 DLIITDFNMPGM
-363 DGRELTRALKSSE
+363 DGRELTRALKNRE

-389 DSDTDQRKGKHAG
+389 DSDKDQRKGKHAG
-402 VAAFLSKPFPPD
+402 IAAFLSKPFPPD

-432 RQAMRHYLSESAVEA
+432 RQAMQHYLSESAVEA

-453 QKSTVGQMR
+453 QKSSVDQMR
-462 VEETFLTIFFTDIV
+462 VEETFSTIFFADIV
-476 GFTPMTERMDPS
+476 GFTPMTERMDPKA
-488 DLVNL
+488 LVKL

-502 VILKENGATID
+502 VILKDNGATID

-519 IMALYLESKNR
+519 IMALYLDSKNR
-530 SHEECA
+530 SREECA

-549 LGKFN
+549 LKKFN
-554 QNRQDQVNIRVGIN
+554 QNRQNQVNIRVGIN

-596 ARLESAAEQG
+596 ARLESAAEKG
-606 TVLVSDTT
+606 SVLVSDAT
-614 YKLIKDFVEIE
+614 YKLIQDFVKVE
-625 DTSSIAV
+625 DASSIAV
-632 KGKAEE
+632 KGKVEE
-638 LLVHKISQLLPI
+638 LLVHKVAQLLPI

>member
-1 MLQAKKVLIASN
+1 MQAKRILIASN
-13 SKLFSRTLARV
+13 SKLFSRALTRV
-24 VGSDKYEVTTVVD
+24 VSNDKYEVTTVAD
-37 GNEALASIEN
+37 GKEVLANIEN
-47 IDLCLLQDSLANVTG
+47 IDLYLLQDSLANVTG

-75 NKPIIIFSHQSKLE
+75 DKPTIIFSHQSKFE
-89 DEALE
+89 AEALE
-94 KGASAFLKVPCH
+94 KGASAFLKVPCQ
-106 SEDLLKLIEKWLEFS
+106 SEDLLKLIEQWLEFA
-121 TMGVSQKTKLT
+121 TMGAPQKTKLT
-132 TATEIEIDPSTDDE
+132 PATEVEIDPSPDDE
-146 IQEIDTV
+146 IQEINTTAEV
-153 AGEEGT
+153 
-159 GEEKQE
+159 EKQE
-165 TILPQGTQATDS
+165 AILPQETQATAS
-177 QPSCILLVDD
+177 QPPCILLVDD

-194 VGKIIDENGFKLIH
+194 VGRIIDENGFKLIH

-213 EGLQKAVEY
+213 EGLEKAIEY

-245 KQREVTQDIPVVILS
+245 KQRNVTQDIPVVILS
-260 ARGAGLDIDK
+260 TRGTGLDIDK

-293 NLTLGSQGENSLREK
+293 NLTLSSQGESSLREK

-313 DSALVRNM
+313 DSMLVLNM

-326 SQQGFEILTA
+326 SQQGFEVLTA
-336 NDGQEGYDAAVEHEP
+336 NDGQEGYDVAVEHEP
-351 DLIVTDFNMPKM
+351 DLIITDFNMPKM
-363 DGRELTRALKSSE
+363 DGRELTRALKSRE
-376 ALSDIPVLMLTAA
+376 ELSNIPVLMLTAA

-432 RQAMRHYLSESAVEA
+432 RQAMQHYLSESAVEA
-447 AAAAAD
+447 AVAAAD
-453 QKSTVGQMR
+453 QKSAVDQMR

-488 DLVNL
+488 NLVNL

-502 VILKENGATID
+502 VILKQNGATID

-519 IMALYLESKNR
+519 IMALFLESKNR

-536 YNAVKAGLEMIEA
+536 YNAVKTGLEMIEA
-549 LGKFN
+549 LRTFN

-590 DNVNIA
+590 DSVNIA
-596 ARLESAAEQG
+596 ARLESAAEKG
-606 TVLVSDTT
+606 SVLVSDTT

-625 DTSSIAV
+625 DTSSIIV

-638 LLVHKISQLLPI
+638 LLVHKVAQLLPI